1 MWHLGYFSLKSKNN
15 KTLDKFSSRKR
26 SESLALVQ
34 VGLVDLQDPTQGET
48 VGIQRSL
55 PYLGPRGPLGPGLLF
70 LKEPIHFQPLVFPI
84 CLEESQEQER
94 HIQLYDCW
102 LPSWSLMRGK

>member
-1 MWHLGYFSLKSKNN
+1 MQRINN

-26 SESLALVQ
+26 SESLVLVQ
-34 VGLVDLQDPTQGET
+34 VGLVDLQDSTQGET
-48 VGIQRSL
+48 VGIQRSM
-55 PYLGPRGPLGPGLLF
+55 PYLGPGGPLGPGLIF
-70 LKEPIHFQPLVFPI
+70 LKKPIHFQPLVLPI

-94 HIQLYDCW
+94 YIELYDCW

>member
-1 MWHLGYFSLKSKNN
+1 MKSRNN

-34 VGLVDLQDPTQGET
+34 VGLIDLQDPTQGET
-48 VGIQRSL
+48 VGIQRSV
-55 PYLGPRGPLGPGLLF
+55 PYLGPWGPLGPGLFF
-70 LKEPIHFQPLVFPI
+70 LKEPIHFQPLVLPI